1 MGDSESVLGLTLA
14 ELAFFLVFV
23 MLLLTVV
30 AGYQGPDADDIKKQL
45 DEARRQLDLEKAD
58 LVTAQEENERLR
70 KELEDKRSSWL
81 PSCQLGSSNRFLFTV
96 VIRGSDSF
104 QVLPMS
110 GPLDIEG
117 LRTTFSNELTRA
129 ASEECVHAVAY
140 YFDPNL
146 SGVELNRGEGRLRED
161 FYLQPLGAYPGL

>member
-1 MGDSESVLGLTLA
+1 MSDSESVLGLTLA
-14 ELAFFLVFV
+14 ELAFCLVFV

-30 AGYQGPDADDIKKQL
+30 AGYQGPDPGELPRVKAALATAEEEI
-45 DEARRQLDLEKAD
+45 ERR
-58 LVTAQEENERLR
+58 R
-70 KELEDKRSSWL
+70 KELKALEDKRSPWL
-81 PSCQLGSSNRFLFTV
+81 PTCQLGSSNRFLFTV

-104 QVLPMS
+104 QVLPVN
-110 GPLDIEG
+110 GPVDLEG

>member
-30 AGYQGPDADDIKKQL
+30 AGYQGPDGDDIKKQL
-45 DEARRQLDLEKAD
+45 DEARGQLDLEKAD

-70 KELEDKRSSWL
+70 LELEDKRSSWL

-104 QVLPMS
+104 QVLPMI
-110 GPLDIEG
+110 GPVDLEG

-161 FYLQPLGAYPGL
+161 FYLQPLGAYPGQ

>member
-1 MGDSESVLGLTLA
+1 MDDSESVLGLTLA

-30 AGYQGPDADDIKKQL
+30 AGYQEPDAGQL
-45 DEARRQLDLEKAD
+45 DEARRQRDLAKAD
-58 LVTAQEENERLR
+58 LVTAQKENERLR

-104 QVLPMS
+104 QVLPMN
-110 GPLDIEG
+110 GPVDLEG

-161 FYLQPLGAYPGL
+161 FYLQPLGAYSGL